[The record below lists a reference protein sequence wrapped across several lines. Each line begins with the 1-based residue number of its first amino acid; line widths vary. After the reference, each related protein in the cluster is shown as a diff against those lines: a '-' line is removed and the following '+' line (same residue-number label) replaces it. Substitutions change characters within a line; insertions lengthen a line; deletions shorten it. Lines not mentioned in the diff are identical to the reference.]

1 MEKQLKQLKLNVTN
15 IKSVLIKSNKSL
27 VKIGTTN
34 SALNRKQLEQKKQK
48 KAEKKIEMPR
58 IPAVSGVLNVVK
70 GVATSFFDK
79 ILGFFG
85 SILIGF
91 FVNKLPE
98 IIEELKEAYKS
109 AKPVWDGAV
118 KVFGIIG
125 DGFKFIYDNVASIFS
140 PSDAKKELGAAEDA
154 LKELDRDIT
163 NENLEAELSEIGSD
177 VGEDDDVDVDVD
189 IPESSGELPTSA
201 PVISSSQTSA
211 SPPSSLQP
219 QPKNRGGEVT
229 KTTQPKQQSHIR
241 RGVSKDEMGKLNPF
255 RMYPTI
261 ASSQAEML
269 KEHQK
274 NAEAFQKVFK
284 DMKEGSFFGGGSPGR
299 GSSGSQSSGPGTK
312 WTGGLVM
319 NAGDHSGN
327 TVVTSAFGPRFIF
340 GAPDEHMGV
349 DIAGPEGTP
358 LIAFTDGKINDT
370 GFHSGYGNYVAW
382 SDSFG
387 TEHFYAHMRGPAM
400 VSLGQQVK
408 KGTKLG
414 EMGNTGRSTAP
425 HLHWEVATRHGD
437 TGMSKASYLTRFNAL
452 SKYPSTAPFGGA
464 TIKGGTGKGGGLGA
478 VNNDSDYRIVYMP
491 IEVEEIVRKPRSESN
506 SNISMVNS
514 KGKKK
519 KLNPIHR
526 IP

>member
-1 MEKQLKQLKLNVTN
+1 MEKQLEQLKLNVTN
-15 IKSVLIKSNKSL
+15 IKSVLIKSNKNL
-27 VKIGTTN
+27 VKIGATN
-34 SALNRKQLEQKKQK
+34 SALNRKQLEQKKQE

-58 IPAVSGVLNVVK
+58 IPVVSGVLNTVK

-98 IIEELKEAYKS
+98 IIEELKKVYKFV
-109 AKPVWDGAV
+109 KPIWDGAV

-140 PSDAKKELGAAEDA
+140 PSDAKKELRDAEDA
-154 LKELDRDIT
+154 LKGLDRDIT
-163 NENLEAELSEIGSD
+163 NENLEKELYEISGD
-177 VGEDDDVDVDVD
+177 VEEDDVDVD
-189 IPESSGELPTSA
+189 IPEPSGELPTS
-201 PVISSSQTSA
+201 PVITSSQTSA

-229 KTTQPKQQSHIR
+229 KTTQPKQQSHVR
-241 RGVSKDEMGKLNPF
+241 SGVSSSEMGKLNPF
-255 RMYPTI
+255 RMYPKIT
-261 ASSQAEML
+261 SSHTLVLENY
-269 KEHQK
+269 QK
-274 NAEAFQKVFK
+274 NADEFK
-284 DMKEGSFFGGGSPGR
+284 KLFSNKSNDSFFG
-299 GSSGSQSSGPGTK
+299 SSRGPGSNGTSAGRSDGQGPR

-319 NAGDHSGN
+319 ESGDFSGN
-327 TVVTSAFGPRFIF
+327 VEITSRMGMRGLALSPGM
-340 GAPDEHMGV
+340 HMGV
-349 DIAGPEGTP
+349 DIAGPLGTP
-358 LIAFTDGKINDT
+358 LIAFTDGKVTAT
-370 GFHSGYGNYVAW
+370 GWQGGYGNYVAW
-382 SDSFG
+382 VDSFG
-387 TEHFYAHMRGPAM
+387 TEHFYAHMRGQAM
-400 VSLGQQVK
+400 VSPGQQVK

-414 EMGNTGRSTAP
+414 EMGSTGRSSGP
-425 HLHWEVATRHGD
+425 HLHWEVANRVGD
-437 TGMSKASYLTRFNAL
+437 TGMSKSAVLSRFDPL

-519 KLNPIHR
+519 KLNPIHS